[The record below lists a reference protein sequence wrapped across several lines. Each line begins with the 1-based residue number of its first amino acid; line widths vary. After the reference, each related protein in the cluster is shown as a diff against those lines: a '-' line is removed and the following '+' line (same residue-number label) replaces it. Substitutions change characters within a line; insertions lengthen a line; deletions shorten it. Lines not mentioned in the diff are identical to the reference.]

1 MNRCGIIDNAGCPSS
16 EPATILPNKII
27 NFRLV
32 VICAIAASVGLSMAI
47 ISISKLLL
55 FLCALAILLFAPKG
69 ENPVED
75 KRTTIAVLAAL
86 AAFALSLAWTVA
98 PQAEALGSFAKYGKL
113 LLPVLLLLLIRNRA
127 EAIYALGAFVAAQ
140 LFLLFSSWMLFLHV
154 PVPWATSNMA
164 RTEYAVFSSYLD
176 QGIMSAV
183 FASLCWH
190 LRLLAPGRFGKQI
203 AVFVALVALCNVLF
217 VLSGRSGHVVAI
229 ALLSLAIMWEL
240 PKKYRAI
247 VVFLPFLIAL
257 GLFFSSTKV
266 RERLTLV
273 VKEVQSYSAE
283 TVSTTSSGIRLGL
296 WRSAIQI
303 VSQNPVSGAGVGSWS
318 TEYNRLQKMQNPSH
332 VDIAGNGN
340 PHQEYLQWG
349 VQLGMP
355 GIILLITMMCAVLW
369 DSLRVDKAYAR
380 ATQSVVAGLA
390 VACFFNSTVYDA
402 LIGDFFCVCIGLLLA
417 AGLSKA
423 PQPALPPEARSIPV

>member
-1 MNRCGIIDNAGCPSS
+1 M
-16 EPATILPNKII
+16 PNKII
-27 NFRLV
+27 NFRLAV
-32 VICAIAASVGLSMAI
+32 VCVIAASVGLSMAI

-55 FLCALAILLFAPKG
+55 FLCALAILVFAARG
-69 ENPVED
+69 ENSVEG
-75 KRTTIAVLAAL
+75 KRSIIAVLVSF
-86 AAFALSLAWTVA
+86 AAFALSLIWTVA
-98 PQAEALGSFAKYGKL
+98 PQAEALGSLAKYGKL
-113 LLPVLLLLLIRNRA
+113 LLLALILMLIRSRI
-127 EAIYALGAFVAAQ
+127 EAIYALGAFLTAQ
-140 LFLLFSSWMLFLHV
+140 LFLLLSSWMLFLQI
-154 PVPWATSNMA
+154 PLPWATSNMA

-176 QGIMSAV
+176 QGVMSAV
-183 FASLCWH
+183 FAAICWH

-203 AVFVALVALCNVLF
+203 AVFVALIALCNVFF

-240 PKKYRAI
+240 PRKYRAV

-283 TVSTTSSGIRLGL
+283 TVSTTSSGLRLGL
-296 WRSAIQI
+296 WRSAVQI
-303 VSQNPVSGAGVGSWS
+303 VAQNPLSGAGIGSWS
-318 TEYNRLQKMQNPSH
+318 TQYNRLQKMQNPSH

-349 VQLGMP
+349 VQLGIP
-355 GIILLITMMCAVLW
+355 GIILLVAMMCAILW
-369 DSLRVDKAYAR
+369 DSLQAEKAYAR
-380 ATQSVVAGLA
+380 ATQSALTGLA
-390 VACFFNSTVYDA
+390 VACFFNSTIYDA

-417 AGLSKA
+417 AGLSRT
-423 PQPALPPEARSIPV
+423 PEPVLPAETRSSPA